1 MFRAG
6 LKTGFLLGIA
16 AALIAKLAQT
26 TDRRAWQDAQTAAG
40 TAGLVR
46 QEQLREQLADARAGR
61 LHDDQP

>member
-6 LKTGFLLGIA
+6 LKTGFLLGVA

-26 TDRRAWQDAQTAAG
+26 TDQRTWRDAQTAAS

-46 QEQLREQLADARAGR
+46 QEQLRERLADARAGR